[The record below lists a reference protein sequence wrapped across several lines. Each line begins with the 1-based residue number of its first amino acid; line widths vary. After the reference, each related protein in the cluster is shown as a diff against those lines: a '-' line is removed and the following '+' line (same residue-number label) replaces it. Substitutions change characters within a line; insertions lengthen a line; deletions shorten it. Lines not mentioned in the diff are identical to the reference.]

1 MMTLLV
7 RALWRGLLNCTQ
19 PLGLHLTKGG
29 GGAALINVPP
39 LAITLPMILSHI
51 VCCCVLTL
59 LLAVLQVGGHL
70 ADDRNWPA
78 PQLGRVQHNA
88 DAVEWAVWCI

>member
-1 MMTLLV
+1 
-7 RALWRGLLNCTQ
+7 
-19 PLGLHLTKGG
+19 
-29 GGAALINVPP
+29 
-39 LAITLPMILSHI
+39 MILSHI